1 MIEKKIRKFFNN
13 ISISSCPCKACAE
26 DICEPEELDEEI
38 EVTPEVISEK
48 EEGITLKEAARFAAK
63 TFLILASVLVVGKT
77 VALLVD
83 LVSGE
88 DESNED

>member
-38 EVTPEVISEK
+38 EVTPEE

-88 DESNED
+88 DESDED

>member
-1 MIEKKIRKFFNN
+1 MT
-13 ISISSCPCKACAE
+13 
-26 DICEPEELDEEI
+26 PEE
-38 EVTPEVISEK
+38 

-88 DESNED
+88 DESDED

>member
-26 DICEPEELDEEI
+26 DVCEPEELDEEI
-38 EVTPEVISEK
+38 EVTPEE

-88 DESNED
+88 DERDED

>member
-38 EVTPEVISEK
+38 EVTPEE

>member
-26 DICEPEELDEEI
+26 DVCEPEELDEEI
-38 EVTPEVISEK
+38 EVTPEE

-88 DESNED
+88 DESDED

>member
-1 MIEKKIRKFFNN
+1 MIEKKIRKFFN
-13 ISISSCPCKACAE
+13 SVTVKPCCCSECAE
-26 DICEPEELDEEI
+26 KLPACDELDEEI
-38 EVTPEVISEK
+38 VVTPEEK

-88 DESNED
+88 EESGED